1 VSAEQLTAVAE
12 VVRLLERG
20 RIEYWLL
27 GGWAVDFHLGL
38 VTREHEDVDLAVWRR
53 DGATVASLLGAAGWR
68 HAPEPGEDGGTGYE
82 RGTVRVEVT
91 YVESDGDVVVVP
103 LSDRHAVL
111 SDTPLGDEERELLG
125 VRARVLSLAVLRAGK
140 SRPRDDPSDAAK
152 DRADAEAL
160 ALPTELD
167 ALAAMSAFS
176 GVVHVDGEVTR
187 AYGLAHRALEIPNTA
202 ETQFAIASG
211 TKGLTALAVVSLI
224 EEGRFELSTP
234 ARRLL
239 GDDLPLIRDDVTI
252 EHLLAHRSGI
262 GDYLDEEQE
271 LELNDYLMPVPVHEL
286 ATTEQYLVI
295 LDGHP
300 HKFAPDERFAYCNS
314 GYVVLALVAERAS
327 GMPFHELVRDRVCAP
342 AGMHATEFLRSDEL
356 PRSAALGY
364 LEVDGAWRTNV
375 FHLPVRGSGD
385 GGIYTTVGD
394 VSRLW
399 DAFFAGRIVPERWV
413 REMVR
418 PRSDVPSQGKRYGL
432 GFWLHPESE
441 LVNLEGCD
449 AGVSFYSVHDPRESK
464 TWTVVSNTGDGAW
477 PAARYLRDR

>member
-1 VSAEQLTAVAE
+1 VNDEQLAALAE
-12 VVRLLERG
+12 VADMLGRE

-38 VTREHEDVDLAVWRR
+38 VTREHDDVDLAVWRR
-53 DGATVASLLGAAGWR
+53 DGAAIASLLGAAGWR
-68 HAPEPGEDGGTGYE
+68 HAPEAGEDGGTGYE
-82 RGTVRVEVT
+82 RGAVRVELT

-111 SDTPLGDEERELLG
+111 SDTPLGDEELELLG

-140 SRPRDDPSDAAK
+140 SRPRDDPAAAAK
-152 DRADAEAL
+152 DLADAQAL
-160 ALPTELD
+160 ALPTGLD
-167 ALAAMSAFS
+167 ALAAMSGFS

-202 ETQFAIASG
+202 DTQFAIASG

-224 EEGRFELSTP
+224 EEGRLELSTP
-234 ARRLL
+234 ARGWL
-239 GDDLPLIRDDVTI
+239 GDDLPLIREDVTI

-271 LELNDYLMPVPVHEL
+271 LELSDYLMPVPVHEL
-286 ATTEQYLVI
+286 ATTEQYLAI
-295 LDGHP
+295 LDAHP

-314 GYVVLALVAERAS
+314 GYVVLALIAERA
-327 GMPFHELVRDRVCAP
+327 GGLPFHEVVRDRVCAP
-342 AGMHATEFLRSDEL
+342 AAMRATEFLRSDEL
-356 PRSAALGY
+356 PGSAALGY
-364 LEVDGAWRTNV
+364 LEVDGVWRTNV

-399 DAFFAGRIVPERWV
+399 DAFFAGRIVSERWV

-418 PRSDVPSQGKRYGL
+418 PRSDVPSQRKRYGL
-432 GFWLHPESE
+432 GFWLHAETDA
-441 LVNLEGCD
+441 VMLEGCD
-449 AGVSFYSVHDPRESK
+449 AGASFLSVHDRQRSK
-464 TWTVVSNTGDGAW
+464 TSTVVSNTSDGAW
-477 PAARYLRDR
+477 PVARYLLDR